1 MRSNPENVAKTAIA
15 GLLAWIIPGAGHF
28 WLGKRGFAAVFFVAI
43 TFPYFTGL
51 ALGGIKLSVNPY
63 YNGWLFLAEM
73 GVGGYTL
80 PAFLLNERGPMPARE
95 AAELVTS
102 PTIPAT
108 DPRREQLHQLS
119 SYYPGSDV
127 AQIYLA
133 VAGLL
138 NLLAIFDAMMRVQAN
153 GLPVF
158 YHEAGMRREDADVE
172 PKRGSA

>member
-1 MRSNPENVAKTAIA
+1 MRSDPEIITKSAIA
-15 GLLAWIIPGAGHF
+15 GLLAWVIPGAGHF

-63 YNGWLFLAEM
+63 FNGWLFLAEM
-73 GVGGYTL
+73 GIGGYTL
-80 PAFLLNERGPMPARE
+80 PAYLLNERGEFPARK
-95 AAELVTS
+95 AAELATS
-102 PTIPAT
+102 QTVPPT
-108 DPRREQLHQLS
+108 DPQRMKLNELT
-119 SYYPGSDV
+119 SYYPGADV

-138 NLLAIFDAMMRVQAN
+138 NLLAIFDAMMRVQAK

-158 YHEAGMRREDADVE
+158 YHEAGMRLEDADAE
-172 PKRGSA
+172 TARGSS